1 MWVPSVRQTGY
12 ITAPALHQHLP
23 ARSAASR
30 CRYGA
35 SYPAQTRIRIAQAD
49 TDFDY
54 LNQAQHFQQ
63 SNGEFWFHYSQ
74 VLRSLPESQLMD
86 LRPNGPIAAAVYAA
100 EKCLVAAPYSKG
112 ANAEYIL
119 ALNMLTH
126 GLSSLLNA
134 DLMHPILAQRNET
147 EIWFKHTFN
156 TLKTACQKACQ
167 QFPDDEWFQT
177 ELDEVI
183 QF

>member
-1 MWVPSVRQTGY
+1 MSIKSFFAKLQRKTSSQPELS
-12 ITAPALHQHLP
+12 PNELLE
-23 ARSAASR
+23 
-30 CRYGA
+30 
-35 SYPAQTRIRIAQAD
+35 QTRIRIAQAD

-86 LRPNGPIAAAVYAA
+86 LRQNGPIAAAVYAA

-156 TLKTACQKACQ
+156 TLKTACQRACQ

-177 ELDEVI
+177 ELDEVM